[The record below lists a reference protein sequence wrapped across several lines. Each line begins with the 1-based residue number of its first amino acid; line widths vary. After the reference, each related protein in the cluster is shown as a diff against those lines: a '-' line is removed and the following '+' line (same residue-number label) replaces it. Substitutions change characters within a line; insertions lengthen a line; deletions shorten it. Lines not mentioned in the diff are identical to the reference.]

1 MDKDNNKIVNL
12 KPNDKTYTSLSY
24 QMVADLLNNKK
35 TPLYIR
41 LKLYFGIL
49 QKYNKRIFCLNQ
61 YLADKFEVSIFQV
74 KYHLKKLKDDNSI
87 KILNE
92 GSFQREI
99 ILLEYAMITEEELT
113 ENIKQKNEELRQSA
127 FGKFKVKEN
136 VYLTDS
142 ELMEIK
148 ELMGYEYVKY
158 INDLNNYIEKTNKK
172 YKSHYETLKAWWFKN
187 QKAKASKKKMEETP
201 QFLEDDYNWLEDNIE
216 DEETY
221 LGTPIDDWLKDIEN
235 FSNKD

>member
-61 YLADKFEVSIFQV
+61 YLANKFEVSIFQV

-92 GSFQREI
+92 GSFKREI
-99 ILLEYAMITEEELT
+99 ILLEYVMITEEELT

-127 FGKFKVKEN
+127 FGKYKVKEN
-136 VYLTDS
+136 VYLSDS
-142 ELMEIK
+142 ELMELK

-172 YKSHYETLKAWWFKN
+172 YKSHYETLKAWWYKN

-201 QFLEDDYNWLEDNIE
+201 QFLEDDYNWFEDNIE
-216 DEETY
+216 EEETY
-221 LGTPIDDWLKDIEN
+221 LGTPIDEWLKDIEN
-235 FSNKD
+235 FNNKD

>member
-92 GSFQREI
+92 GSFKREI
-99 ILLEYAMITEEELT
+99 ILLEYIMITEEELT

>member
-24 QMVADLLNNKK
+24 QMVADLLNSKK

-61 YLADKFEVSIFQV
+61 YLANKFEVSIFQV

-92 GSFQREI
+92 GSFKREI
-99 ILLEYAMITEEELT
+99 ILLEYVMITEEELT

-127 FGKFKVKEN
+127 FGKYKVKEN
-136 VYLTDS
+136 VYLSDS

-172 YKSHYETLKAWWFKN
+172 YKSHYETLKAWWYKN

-201 QFLEDDYNWLEDNIE
+201 QFLEDDYNWFEDNIE
-216 DEETY
+216 EEETY
-221 LGTPIDDWLKDIEN
+221 LGTPIDEWLKDIEN
-235 FSNKD
+235 FNNKD

>member
-61 YLADKFEVSIFQV
+61 YLANKFEVSIFQV

-92 GSFQREI
+92 GSFKREI
-99 ILLEYAMITEEELT
+99 ILLEYVMITEEELT

-142 ELMEIK
+142 ELMKIK

-172 YKSHYETLKAWWFKN
+172 YKSHYETLKAWWYKN

-216 DEETY
+216 EEETY
-221 LGTPIDDWLKDIEN
+221 LGTPIDEWLKDIEN
-235 FSNKD
+235 FNNKD

>member
-92 GSFQREI
+92 GSFKREI
-99 ILLEYAMITEEELT
+99 ILLEYVMITEEELT

-142 ELMEIK
+142 ELTEIK

>member
-92 GSFQREI
+92 GSFKREI
-99 ILLEYAMITEEELT
+99 ILLEYVMITEEELT

>member
-92 GSFQREI
+92 GSFKREI
-99 ILLEYAMITEEELT
+99 ILLEYVMITEEELT
-113 ENIKQKNEELRQSA
+113 ENIKQK
-127 FGKFKVKEN
+127 K
-136 VYLTDS
+136 
-142 ELMEIK
+142 
-148 ELMGYEYVKY
+148 
-158 INDLNNYIEKTNKK
+158 
-172 YKSHYETLKAWWFKN
+172 
-187 QKAKASKKKMEETP
+187 
-201 QFLEDDYNWLEDNIE
+201 
-216 DEETY
+216 
-221 LGTPIDDWLKDIEN
+221 
-235 FSNKD
+235 

>member
-1 MDKDNNKIVNL
+1 
-12 KPNDKTYTSLSY
+12 
-24 QMVADLLNNKK
+24 
-35 TPLYIR
+35 
-41 LKLYFGIL
+41 
-49 QKYNKRIFCLNQ
+49 
-61 YLADKFEVSIFQV
+61 
-74 KYHLKKLKDDNSI
+74 
-87 KILNE
+87 
-92 GSFQREI
+92 
-99 ILLEYAMITEEELT
+99 
-113 ENIKQKNEELRQSA
+113 
-127 FGKFKVKEN
+127 
-136 VYLTDS
+136 
-142 ELMEIK
+142 MEIK